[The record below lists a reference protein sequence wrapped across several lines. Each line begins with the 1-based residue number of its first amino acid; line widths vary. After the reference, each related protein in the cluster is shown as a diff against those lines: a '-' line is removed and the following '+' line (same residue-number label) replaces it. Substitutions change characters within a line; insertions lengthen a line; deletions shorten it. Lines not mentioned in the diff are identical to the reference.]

1 MSEAH
6 FPQQPQPPM
15 QPVGAQPSR
24 QDQEYHDQGQRPPM
38 TVTGVVGVVFGA
50 LGLVLSFIPIVNNLA
65 AILGLVGAVLG
76 VIAIVGTF
84 RGKKHGKALAIVAVV
99 LSVLAIII
107 TLAMQFAASKAIDDA
122 MGVSTSQTSGDSPSK
137 KSDAK
142 KTESKGE
149 QDMEG
154 DLKSMHVKIV
164 SAVRSGNDYEN
175 NPTVLVTYEWT
186 NNTKKNNSFAVLANP
201 KVFQNGSSLDTAIYT
216 DAPAGYDA
224 SSYLAEVQPG
234 ATATVTIG
242 YVLKDDSAVTVD
254 VTDFISMDDSAK
266 VKHVFTL

>member
-1 MSEAH
+1 MSEANV
-6 FPQQPQPPM
+6 PQQPQPPM
-15 QPVGAQPSR
+15 QPVGAQPPR
-24 QDQEYHDQGQRPPM
+24 QNQNFQEQRPPL

-50 LGLVLSFIPIVNNLA
+50 LGLVLSFIPIINNLA

-76 VIAIVGTF
+76 IIAIVGTF

-99 LSVLAIII
+99 LSVLAIVI
-107 TLAMQFAASKAIDDA
+107 TLAMQSAASKAIDDA
-122 MGVSTSQTSGDSPSK
+122 MGVSTSQTSGDSSSK
-137 KSDAK
+137 KDSTAK

-149 QDMEG
+149 QDLEG
-154 DLKSMHVKIV
+154 DLKTMHVKIV
-164 SAVRSGNDYEN
+164 SAVRSSNDYEN

-186 NNTKKNNSFAVLANP
+186 NNTKKNNSFASLADP

-242 YVLKDDSAVTVD
+242 YVLKDDSEITVD
-254 VTDFISMDDSAK
+254 ITDFMSMDDSTK
-266 VKHVFTL
+266 VKHVFAL